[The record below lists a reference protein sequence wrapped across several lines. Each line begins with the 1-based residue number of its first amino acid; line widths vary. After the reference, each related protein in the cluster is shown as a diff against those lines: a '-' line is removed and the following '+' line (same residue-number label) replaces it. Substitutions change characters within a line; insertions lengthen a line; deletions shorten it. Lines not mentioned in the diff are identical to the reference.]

1 MHPGREKMI
10 PERTDESVR
19 DKKGM
24 NRVPDEMVIGD
35 IMSTDFTKV
44 LPDTPVETIVK
55 HFSAR
60 GCSDLVV
67 ADREGHFLGV
77 ITPYDLLTTISPEV
91 GIRSR
96 KRATCIECLI
106 SGSVSTA
113 SDLMTRSHIT
123 VKEDTPIPEG
133 IRLLERHRHP
143 DLVVINGDGVVTGIV
158 EICNIISHLRIVGH
172 L

>member
-1 MHPGREKMI
+1 MAPEKTGE
-10 PERTDESVR
+10 PAEN
-19 DKKGM
+19 KKGM
-24 NRVPDEMVIGD
+24 IRDPDEMVIRD
-35 IMSTDFTKV
+35 IMNTGFTAV
-44 LPDTPVETIVK
+44 LPDTPVETIVT
-55 HFSAR
+55 HFSAQ

-67 ADREGHFLGV
+67 TDSQGRFLGV
-77 ITPYDLLTTISPEV
+77 ITPYDLLTAVSPEA

-106 SGSVSTA
+106 GGSVSKA

-123 VKEDTPIPEG
+123 VREDTPIPEG

-143 DLVVINGDGVVTGIV
+143 DLVVVNDDGVVIGIV